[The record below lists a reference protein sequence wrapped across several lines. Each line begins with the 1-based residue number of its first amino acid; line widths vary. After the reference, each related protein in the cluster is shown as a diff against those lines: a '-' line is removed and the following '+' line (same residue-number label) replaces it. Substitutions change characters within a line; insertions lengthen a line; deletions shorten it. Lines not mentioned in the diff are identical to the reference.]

1 MLRDRVSGHNGQL
14 YVRLNLRM
22 IARLLPRTPGWLQV
36 TLTRTG
42 KRGQRTGFVRKVM
55 KVDIVEKKI
64 FFLLLP
70 SSKITADTVSFGVHA
85 QLLSCVQLFTT
96 PWTVSCQAPLSL
108 GFSRQE
114 YWSGLPFPFPGSLPD
129 PGIKPTSPGSPALA
143 GVFITTEPPWKPGLH
158 SVLEIDSAEM
168 EFPSQLKILKK
179 NELTMLPL
187 TETLG

>member
-22 IARLLPRTPGWLQV
+22 IARLLPWTPRWLQV
-36 TLTRTG
+36 TLTRIG

-55 KVDIVEKKI
+55 KVDIVAKKI
-64 FFLLLP
+64 FFLLQ

-85 QLLSCVQLFTT
+85 QSLSCVQLFTT
-96 PWTVSCQAPLSL
+96 PWTVSCQASLSL

-129 PGIKPTSPGSPALA
+129 PGIKPKSPGSPALA
-143 GVFITTEPPWKPGLH
+143 GGFITIEPPWKPVLH

-179 NELTMLPL
+179 KELTMLPL